1 MSVSHS
7 SETDNEGGNWNEI
20 WIGQTAPPLSPIGKI
35 ALADSKIEDM
45 AMLYHVCSERGI
57 MLSPAMTDYY
67 RELNANLVL
76 EEGLQDSRRWTD
88 KGVSRHKDRKIVLFI
103 ARLTI

>member
-1 MSVSHS
+1 MS
-7 SETDNEGGNWNEI
+7 
-20 WIGQTAPPLSPIGKI
+20 
-35 ALADSKIEDM
+35 DSKIEDM
-45 AMLYHVCSERGI
+45 AMLYHVCSERSI

-88 KGVSRHKDRKIVLFI
+88 KAVSRIFPDTDLD
-103 ARLTI
+103 TISF

>member
-1 MSVSHS
+1 MPILSLLYTAMS
-7 SETDNEGGNWNEI
+7 
-20 WIGQTAPPLSPIGKI
+20 
-35 ALADSKIEDM
+35 DSKVEDM
-45 AMLYHVCSERGI
+45 AMLYHVCSERSI

-88 KGVSRHKDRKIVLFI
+88 KAVSFGAV
-103 ARLTI
+103 A